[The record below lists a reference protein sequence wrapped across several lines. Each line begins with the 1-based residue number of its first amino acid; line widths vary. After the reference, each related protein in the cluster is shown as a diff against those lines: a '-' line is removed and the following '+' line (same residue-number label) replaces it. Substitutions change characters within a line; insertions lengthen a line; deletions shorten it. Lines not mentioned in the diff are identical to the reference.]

1 MNRPY
6 AIAIAQYNNEDA
18 PVTTYLN
25 SSAEVEE
32 YIDNIEH
39 PDNQART
46 YAVYVLTM
54 ARVGQKVWTPEEVLE
69 HALVP

>member
-25 SSAEVEE
+25 SSTEVEE
-32 YIDNIEH
+32 YITTVES

-54 ARVGQKVWTPEEVLE
+54 ARASKKVWTPEEVLE